1 MPELFFLEEISGDDI
16 NPYEAVT
23 LASREARR
31 INQSSQMVEISEGEM
46 KSTTQ
51 ALRRLVHRKI
61 RLADEGEAEEL
72 EEGQHGTSKP
82 ETGAARS

>member
-31 INQSSQMVEISEGEM
+31 INQSRQMIEVSEGAE

-51 ALRRLVHRKI
+51 ALKRLVDRKI
-61 RLADEGEAEEL
+61 RLADEEEVEEL
-72 EEGQHGTSKP
+72 EEGQHGTAKSK
-82 ETGAARS
+82 TGAAGS